1 MTEKNQPEIELL
13 LNGEPYG
20 ANTRCHRHRG
30 SRVHWKRRLL
40 ICVLTIETCF
50 VLPKFAHGQFLSV
63 FDSIF
68 SSIQNDIGSSL
79 GQINQIMQQTQKLY
93 QTTLAPL
100 AALNQARGFVLN
112 SINSFRGQMNQI
124 FNTSFTSAVTPG
136 PQQFESILHSRLSSE
151 IPALQT
157 SFFSNYGTIRSIQMT
172 DPKKNPNKQRRSFFW
187 QRKPCLLPDF
197 TKPTIAAEALQCEGQ
212 PWYRPSLL
220 MVAIVVL
227 AVLAILP
234 TRANG
239 QFGIDTA
246 AILAALSKMQSLMNT
261 FIATPLKTINQYE
274 QSVAKYEQEVMYPLV
289 AINQAKSSV
298 MQFENQFNQV
308 SGMFRVNVSSA
319 TLPQSQNLESLL
331 LSRNAQNVPI
341 VSGQF
346 QNVYGVVMAQNAA
359 SPQMRTMT
367 DMTDAQAQD
376 AMKRAIE
383 IDALAD
389 AELNEANQM
398 GQQIS
403 QAAPGSAPILEAE
416 ADVWVVRANAYTQ
429 AALAELMRTRG
440 IDLANQS
447 KTSKLATTDNTNN
460 NGLINGAL
468 TNR

>member
-1 MTEKNQPEIELL
+1 
-13 LNGEPYG
+13 
-20 ANTRCHRHRG
+20 
-30 SRVHWKRRLL
+30 
-40 ICVLTIETCF
+40 
-50 VLPKFAHGQFLSV
+50 
-63 FDSIF
+63 
-68 SSIQNDIGSSL
+68 
-79 GQINQIMQQTQKLY
+79 
-93 QTTLAPL
+93 
-100 AALNQARGFVLN
+100 
-112 SINSFRGQMNQI
+112 
-124 FNTSFTSAVTPG
+124 
-136 PQQFESILHSRLSSE
+136 
-151 IPALQT
+151 
-157 SFFSNYGTIRSIQMT
+157 MT
-172 DPKKNPNKQRRSFFW
+172 DSKKSPNRQRRSFFRRRESHPMP
-187 QRKPCLLPDF
+187 QPFKPEEF
-197 TKPTIAAEALQCEGQ
+197 AEATKRARQ
-212 PWYRPSLL
+212 PWYRPSL
-220 MVAIVVL
+220 MKGAVVVL

-234 TRANG
+234 THANG

-246 AILAALSKMQSLMNT
+246 AILAALSKMQSLMT
-261 FIATPLKTINQYE
+261 TYIAAPLKTVNQYE
-274 QSVAKYEQEVMYPLV
+274 QSVAKYEQEVMYPLA

-298 MQFENQFNQV
+298 MQFENQFNNV

-331 LSRNAQNVPI
+331 LSRNAANVPT

-346 QNVYGVVMAQNAA
+346 QNVYGIVMAQNAA
-359 SPQMRTMT
+359 SPQVRTMT

-447 KTSKLATTDNTNN
+447 KSSKLSTMDNTTN

>member
-1 MTEKNQPEIELL
+1 
-13 LNGEPYG
+13 
-20 ANTRCHRHRG
+20 
-30 SRVHWKRRLL
+30 
-40 ICVLTIETCF
+40 
-50 VLPKFAHGQFLSV
+50 
-63 FDSIF
+63 
-68 SSIQNDIGSSL
+68 
-79 GQINQIMQQTQKLY
+79 
-93 QTTLAPL
+93 
-100 AALNQARGFVLN
+100 
-112 SINSFRGQMNQI
+112 
-124 FNTSFTSAVTPG
+124 
-136 PQQFESILHSRLSSE
+136 
-151 IPALQT
+151 
-157 SFFSNYGTIRSIQMT
+157 MT
-172 DPKKNPNKQRRSFFW
+172 DPKNNPNKRRRSFFW
-187 QRKPCLLPDF
+187 RRRPQLPPEPPKPAPLEDASSAVRPWCRPTLL
-197 TKPTIAAEALQCEGQ
+197 KV
-212 PWYRPSLL
+212 S
-220 MVAIVVL
+220 VVML
-227 AVLAILP
+227 GVLAILP
-234 TRANG
+234 THANG

-261 FIATPLKTINQYE
+261 YIAAPLRTINQYE
-274 QSVAKYEQEVMYPLV
+274 QSTAKYEQEVMYPLS
-289 AINQAKSSV
+289 AINQAKTSV
-298 MQFENQFNQV
+298 MQFENQFNEV

-319 TLPQSQNLESLL
+319 TLPQSQNLEALL
-331 LSRNAQNVPI
+331 LSRNAANVPT

-346 QNVYGVVMAQNAA
+346 QSVYGIVMPQNAA

-447 KTSKLATTDNTNN
+447 ANSKLATTDNTTN

>member
-1 MTEKNQPEIELL
+1 
-13 LNGEPYG
+13 
-20 ANTRCHRHRG
+20 
-30 SRVHWKRRLL
+30 
-40 ICVLTIETCF
+40 
-50 VLPKFAHGQFLSV
+50 
-63 FDSIF
+63 
-68 SSIQNDIGSSL
+68 
-79 GQINQIMQQTQKLY
+79 
-93 QTTLAPL
+93 
-100 AALNQARGFVLN
+100 
-112 SINSFRGQMNQI
+112 
-124 FNTSFTSAVTPG
+124 
-136 PQQFESILHSRLSSE
+136 
-151 IPALQT
+151 
-157 SFFSNYGTIRSIQMT
+157 MT
-172 DPKKNPNKQRRSFFW
+172 DPKNNPNKQRKSFFW
-187 QRKPCLLPDF
+187 RRKPRPFEVPAKYIDSGEA
-197 TKPTIAAEALQCEGQ
+197 TKNDAQ

-220 MVAIVVL
+220 KVAVVVL

-261 FIATPLKTINQYE
+261 FIATPLRTINQYE
-274 QSVAKYEQEVMYPLV
+274 QSVAKYEQEVMYPLA
-289 AINQAKSSV
+289 AINQAKTSV

-331 LSRNAQNVPI
+331 LSRNAANVP
-341 VSGQF
+341 VLSNQF

-359 SPQMRTMT
+359 SPQVRTMS

-383 IDALAD
+383 IDALSD

-447 KTSKLATTDNTNN
+447 KVSKLATSDNTNN

>member
-1 MTEKNQPEIELL
+1 
-13 LNGEPYG
+13 
-20 ANTRCHRHRG
+20 
-30 SRVHWKRRLL
+30 
-40 ICVLTIETCF
+40 
-50 VLPKFAHGQFLSV
+50 
-63 FDSIF
+63 
-68 SSIQNDIGSSL
+68 
-79 GQINQIMQQTQKLY
+79 
-93 QTTLAPL
+93 
-100 AALNQARGFVLN
+100 
-112 SINSFRGQMNQI
+112 
-124 FNTSFTSAVTPG
+124 
-136 PQQFESILHSRLSSE
+136 
-151 IPALQT
+151 
-157 SFFSNYGTIRSIQMT
+157 MT
-172 DPKKNPNKQRRSFFW
+172 DPKKNPTKQRRSFFW
-187 QRKPCLLPDF
+187 RRELCLRPDLAKLAIASEAPQR
-197 TKPTIAAEALQCEGQ
+197 EAQ

-220 MVAIVVL
+220 KVAIVAL
-227 AVLAILP
+227 AALAILP

-274 QSVAKYEQEVMYPLV
+274 QSVAKYEQQVMYPLA

-298 MQFENQFNQV
+298 MQFESQFNSI

-331 LSRNAQNVPI
+331 LSRNAANVTAL
-341 VSGQF
+341 SSQF
-346 QNVYGVVMAQNAA
+346 QNVYGVVMAQNTA
-359 SPQMRTMT
+359 SPQVRTMT

-383 IDALAD
+383 IDALSD

-447 KTSKLATTDNTNN
+447 KNSKLATTDNTNN

>member
-1 MTEKNQPEIELL
+1 
-13 LNGEPYG
+13 
-20 ANTRCHRHRG
+20 
-30 SRVHWKRRLL
+30 
-40 ICVLTIETCF
+40 
-50 VLPKFAHGQFLSV
+50 
-63 FDSIF
+63 
-68 SSIQNDIGSSL
+68 
-79 GQINQIMQQTQKLY
+79 
-93 QTTLAPL
+93 
-100 AALNQARGFVLN
+100 
-112 SINSFRGQMNQI
+112 
-124 FNTSFTSAVTPG
+124 
-136 PQQFESILHSRLSSE
+136 
-151 IPALQT
+151 
-157 SFFSNYGTIRSIQMT
+157 MT
-172 DPKKNPNKQRRSFFW
+172 DPKKNPIKQRRSFLW
-187 QRKPCLLPDF
+187 WRKPRFVSEQAIPAVSAD
-197 TKPTIAAEALQCEGQ
+197 PTREEKGQ
-212 PWYRPSLL
+212 PWYRPSVLKVSV
-220 MVAIVVL
+220 VAL
-227 AVLAILP
+227 AVLAIFP

-274 QSVAKYEQEVMYPLV
+274 QSVASYERQVMYPLT

-298 MQFENQFNQV
+298 TQFESQFNNI
-308 SGMFRVNVSSA
+308 SNMFRVNVSSA
-319 TLPQSQNLESLL
+319 TLPQSQSLESLL
-331 LSRNAQNVPI
+331 LSRNATNVPNL
-341 VSGQF
+341 SGQF

-359 SPQMRTMT
+359 SPQIRTMT

-383 IDALAD
+383 IDALSD

-447 KTSKLATTDNTNN
+447 AIRKIATTDNTTN
-460 NGLINGAL
+460 NGVISGAL